1 MKRSS
6 ILGLVEAAKEFLV
19 EWLFPE
25 PEESKDVENSDCDN
39 RESDKT
45 TTQT

>member
-6 ILGLVEAAKEFLV
+6 ILGLVEAAKEVLV

-25 PEESKDVENSDCDN
+25 PEERKDVENSDCDN
-39 RESDKT
+39 NQDNKEPASG
-45 TTQT
+45 